1 MRRHPEPSALA
12 SSAAPANSDKWMR
25 TVGTDSRDVSAEGVH
40 DLYGNPFEL
49 VADLYVGDLDA
60 HSSQDNPT
68 VREAS
73 DLPTGVVPSAYYVVR
88 GNCDGTLW
96 PDFDY
101 AHKGCPV
108 WFRTYDSGVAGQRL
122 IDGPRWHWPE

>member
-49 VADLYVGDLDA
+49 VANLYVGDL
-60 HSSQDNPT
+60 
-68 VREAS
+68 
-73 DLPTGVVPSAYYVVR
+73 
-88 GNCDGTLW
+88 
-96 PDFDY
+96 Y
-101 AHKGCPV
+101 AHKL
-108 WFRTYDSGVAGQRL
+108 AGQPYQAKGLRPP
-122 IDGPRWHWPE
+122 DGRRSQR